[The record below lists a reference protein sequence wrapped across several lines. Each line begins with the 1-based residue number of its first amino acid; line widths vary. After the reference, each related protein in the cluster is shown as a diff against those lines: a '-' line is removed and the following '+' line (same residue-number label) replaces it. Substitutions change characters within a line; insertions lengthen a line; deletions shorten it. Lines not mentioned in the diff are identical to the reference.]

1 MIHDLGI
8 FRSSNVLIHK
18 RGQDV
23 APEASS
29 PANVRYGSKAD
40 IPRTFPQRPLLGVK
54 RTFNVRF

>member
-8 FRSSNVLIHK
+8 FRSSNVVIHK

-29 PANVRYGSKAD
+29 SGNVRFGSKAD
-40 IPRTFPQRPLLGVK
+40 IQHLSH
-54 RTFNVRF
+54 